1 MKSPERGFSLLE
13 VLVAAVIFSVISG
26 AVVTLLYQSQRAFQ
40 TQQDFNQAGVEV
52 LIALDQMVR
61 SLRHAGN
68 DPLDALS
75 DAGVDPVEI
84 LGSGHFRVNSDITG
98 SVDSETA
105 NPKEK
110 AGSPD
115 GVLDAIYE
123 IVEYRYDTNSK
134 NLVVDVGYGETVLAG
149 NIEGFNVKYFDSDG
163 FETTT
168 DSEVIRARIRL
179 VAATDTIDSSTGR
192 KNLISLRSDVLLR
205 ATTYD
210 LFSLF

>member
-75 DAGVDPVEI
+75 DAGVDP
-84 LGSGHFRVNSDITG
+84 GRDSRVGTFPG
-98 SVDSETA
+98 Q
-105 NPKEK
+105 
-110 AGSPD
+110 
-115 GVLDAIYE
+115 
-123 IVEYRYDTNSK
+123 
-134 NLVVDVGYGETVLAG
+134 
-149 NIEGFNVKYFDSDG
+149 F
-163 FETTT
+163 
-168 DSEVIRARIRL
+168 
-179 VAATDTIDSSTGR
+179 
-192 KNLISLRSDVLLR
+192 
-205 ATTYD
+205 
-210 LFSLF
+210 